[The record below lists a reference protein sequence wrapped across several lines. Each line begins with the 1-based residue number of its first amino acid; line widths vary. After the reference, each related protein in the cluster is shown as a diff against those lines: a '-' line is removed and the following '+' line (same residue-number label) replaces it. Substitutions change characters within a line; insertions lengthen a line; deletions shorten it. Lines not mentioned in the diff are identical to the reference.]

1 MSEETNTE
9 EQGKK
14 LTPEELAERRKNLI
28 AFYKNQVELL
38 KHQETYEKLVADI
51 EEHKLRGL
59 VAMVRQGQIM
69 SPPEQKNPDAGN
81 PDATGEAGEKKERSL
96 KKS

>member
-14 LTPEELAERRKNLI
+14 LTSEELAERRKNLI
-28 AFYKNQVELL
+28 TFYKSQVELL
-38 KHQETYEKLVADI
+38 KHQESYEKLVADI

-69 SPPEQKNPDAGN
+69 SPPDKTDNPDTHAEN
-81 PDATGEAGEKKERSL
+81 EEKKERTL